1 MILSL
6 QLLRSVY
13 VWYAYMSCLDV
24 CVSANVWSVVYA
36 LKHTCVSESWV
47 YIKSKNKNEF
57 VPLPMCGDLLVFS
70 DGATIF
76 TLN

>member
-1 MILSL
+1 M
-6 QLLRSVY
+6 
-13 VWYAYMSCLDV
+13 WC
-24 CVSANVWSVVYA
+24 VVYA
-36 LKHTCVSESWV
+36 LKTYVCLKV
-47 YIKSKNKNEF
+47 YIKSENKNEF